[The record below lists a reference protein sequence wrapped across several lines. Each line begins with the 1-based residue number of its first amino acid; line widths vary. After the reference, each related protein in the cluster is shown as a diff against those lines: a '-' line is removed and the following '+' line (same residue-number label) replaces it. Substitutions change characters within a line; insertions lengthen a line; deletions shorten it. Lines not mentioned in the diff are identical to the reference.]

1 MRPAPFRPS
10 SAHLFVCTNARD
22 LHDPLG
28 AGCGARG
35 RALYDAL
42 KRAVTRGGLVS
53 RVWVSRT
60 HCLGVCPQVGAALA
74 VSPTGGLFTEVD
86 AGDADGLVAAV
97 RGA

>member
-1 MRPAPFRPS
+1 M
-10 SAHLFVCTNARD
+10 CTNARPAT
-22 LHDPLG
+22 DPLG

-35 RALYDAL
+35 TEVYDAM

-60 HCLGVCPQVGAALA
+60 HCLGVCPAEGAAVA
-74 VSPTGGLFTEVD
+74 VSPTGALFTEVT
-86 AGDADGLVAAV
+86 ARDADGLVAAV